1 VLPISTTASPYYAPE
16 NWMPHISLAYT
27 DVTRQNLP
35 CLMDKLAFRP
45 VYWQVEIDNISFI
58 YEPNGVVG
66 EKRFEYK
73 FGAKEND
80 PLGNR

>member
-1 VLPISTTASPYYAPE
+1 
-16 NWMPHISLAYT
+16 
-27 DVTRQNLP
+27 
-35 CLMDKLAFRP
+35 MDKLAFRP